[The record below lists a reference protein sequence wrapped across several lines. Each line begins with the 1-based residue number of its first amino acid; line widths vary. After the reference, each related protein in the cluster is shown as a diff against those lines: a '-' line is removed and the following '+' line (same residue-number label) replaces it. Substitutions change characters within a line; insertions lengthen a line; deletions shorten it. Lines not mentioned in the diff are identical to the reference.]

1 LLRDDPNYA
10 ERGKEFS
17 AKCQDISEVL
27 ADMMPYAKR
36 NPLRLKVA
44 FHDSCHLQHA
54 QGVRA
59 QPRSLLA
66 GIPGLELVEIPE
78 APICCGSAGIYNLV
92 QPSAA
97 NALGDR
103 KASLIVPLD
112 ADVVVTGN
120 PGCILQL
127 HASLERAGKKIPV
140 VHTIQ
145 LLDASIRGELPSTLL
160 K

>member
-1 LLRDDPNYA
+1 MQGC
-10 ERGKEFS
+10 ERGAGGVAGAGAEES
-17 AKCQDISEVL
+17 G
-27 ADMMPYAKR
+27 ADE
-36 NPLRLKVA
+36 VA

-66 GIPGLELVEIPE
+66 AIPELQVLEIPE
-78 APICCGSAGIYNLV
+78 GAICCGSAGIYNLV
-92 QPSAA
+92 QPKAA

-103 KASLIVPLD
+103 KAELIAGLD

-120 PGCILQL
+120 PGCILQMQ
-127 HASLERAGKKIPV
+127 ASLERVGKKIPV

-145 LLDASIRGELPSTLL
+145 LVDASIQEP
-160 K
+160 KY